1 MGEVLVQR
9 DETNRIVGF
18 VARGLSPET
27 LPGIGVFQ
35 LLRAGSAAL
44 TDYLHVP
51 TESSLSEEMYLAVDR
66 SDPHLARELDAVLET
81 LATGFRL
88 LERDCPD
95 DLVVHDAAV
104 GVEVV

>member
-18 VARGLSPET
+18 VARGLSCET
-27 LPGIGVFQ
+27 LPGLGVAQ

-44 TDYLHVP
+44 TDYLHVQA
-51 TESSLSEEMYLAVDR
+51 EHSLSDEMYLLVDR

-81 LATGFRL
+81 LAIGLRL

-95 DLVVHDAAV
+95 DLAVHDAAI

>member
-9 DETNRIVGF
+9 DEANRIVGF
-18 VARGLSPET
+18 VARGLSPEM

-44 TDYLHVP
+44 TEYLHVP
-51 TESSLSEEMYLAVDR
+51 TDSSLSEEMYIAVDR
-66 SDPHLARELDAVLET
+66 SDPHLTREVDAVLEM
-81 LATGFRL
+81 LAIGFRL

-95 DLVVHDAAV
+95 DLIVHDAAV
-104 GVEVV
+104 GVEVL